1 MKVGFVGGGKMGE
14 AIVAS
19 VVCSKIANT
28 QDITVFDVDE
38 SRTSLLRQRYGITV
52 LPDAVAVV
60 DSADIIFLCVK
71 PQNLE
76 ALLSTTGGRFTE
88 RHLVISIAAGKK
100 LAWIEGWMPAARVVR
115 VMPNL
120 ATVVSEG
127 MSVFCAGKRITSEDH
142 HRVHTLLAS
151 FGRAIEMPEEQF
163 DAVTA
168 LSGSGP
174 AFVAYF
180 AQSMIEGGVALGMR
194 PDEARLL
201 AEQTLLGAAM
211 LLARG
216 GYTEDA
222 LIKSVSSPG
231 GTTLAGLEILGR
243 SPFREIVARTMEA
256 AARRSAEL
264 SR

>member
-1 MKVGFVGGGKMGE
+1 MKIGFVGGGKMGE
-14 AIVAS
+14 AIIAS
-19 VVCSKIANT
+19 VVCSKIANP
-28 QDITVFDVDE
+28 QDIAVCDVDE
-38 SRTSLLRQRYGITV
+38 TRTGLLSQRYGIAV
-52 LPDAVAVV
+52 LPDALAVV
-60 DSADIIFLCVK
+60 DSADTIFLCVK

-76 ALLSTTGGRFTE
+76 ALLTTTGSHFTD

-100 LAWIEGWMPAARVVR
+100 LAWIEYFMPAARVIR

-120 ATVVSEG
+120 ATVVSEA
-127 MSVFCAGKRITSEDH
+127 MSVFCTGRRITPGDH

-180 AQSMIEGGVALGMR
+180 AQAMIDGGIALGMEA
-194 PDEARLL
+194 DDARLL

-231 GTTLAGLEILGR
+231 GTTLAGMDILGR